1 MSKYVISYTNFFEN
15 TIQAECVEALD
26 WREAIVKSK
35 FALEYTLDDSATLE
49 DAQDVAFNRHEM
61 FNVLLIE

>member
-1 MSKYVISYTNFFEN
+1 MSYNDNVIR
-15 TIQAECVEALD
+15 AECVEAFD

-35 FALEYTLDDSATLE
+35 FSLEYTLDNAVTLE
-49 DAQDVAFNRHEM
+49 DAQAVAFDSDEL